1 MICDT
6 YSIPIYVKGGGALSQ
21 PLFAVRKILFYNYIN
36 LYGAVYLEWD
46 ILLFLCV
53 IIV

>member
-6 YSIPIYVKGGGALSQ
+6 HSVPIYVRGALTQ
-21 PLFAVRKILFYNYIN
+21 PLFAVRKMFFYNYIN
-36 LYGAVYLEWD
+36 LYGAVYLEGD
-46 ILLFLCV
+46 VLLFLCV